1 MVDRLV
7 TAGLI
12 DRRPHPTSRRELVVE
27 LTPRGQEIVRAV
39 TTHRREEIA
48 RIVHNMPERERTVS
62 YLPSPHS
69 PPLAVKPQPGSK
81 SRVTWSDTTPFS
93 DPARQVVA
101 ARSRWL
107 LRRIHSGRL
116 SQEANRTKGSRHH
129 RPTLLTSQRRIS
141 L

>member
-48 RIVHNMPERERTVS
+48 RIVHNMPERERTVTI
-62 YLPSPHS
+62 YPH
-69 PPLAVKPQPGSK
+69 
-81 SRVTWSDTTPFS
+81 
-93 DPARQVVA
+93 
-101 ARSRWL
+101 
-107 LRRIHSGRL
+107 RIH
-116 SQEANRTKGSRHH
+116 H
-129 RPTLLTSQRRIS
+129 RWW
-141 L
+141 